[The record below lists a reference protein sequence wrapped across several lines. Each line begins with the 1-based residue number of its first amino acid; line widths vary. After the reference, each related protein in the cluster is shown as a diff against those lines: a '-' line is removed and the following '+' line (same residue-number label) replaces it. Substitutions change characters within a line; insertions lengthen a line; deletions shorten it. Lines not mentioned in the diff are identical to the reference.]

1 MGLPLAM
8 FALFRFFPGLS
19 KGKKGRVTQGPAP
32 APADGP
38 GGREE
43 RAAEEEE
50 EAPGAGAAG
59 ANAGAASA
67 HAAAETPGGRPAL
80 KFVFRRTPQ
89 TDADR
94 RVEEEEYSA

>member
-1 MGLPLAM
+1 MRSQSLGASR
-8 FALFRFFPGLS
+8 AEGAREDPGRI
-19 KGKKGRVTQGPAP
+19 GAP